1 MPNPTDA
8 NLAPHATTATSALA
22 GALPP
27 LMPNAA
33 LRWDVVSRLLPDA
46 LGDVIE
52 IGCGQGAA
60 AVRLARRADRFVALE
75 PDPRSFAIAKA
86 RVGNLGTVRNMSSAD
101 LPDEVR
107 FDTLCAFEV
116 LEHIEDDRAALHDWV
131 SRLRPGGRIVLSVP
145 GYPGRFSHADE
156 VAGHFRRYD
165 RSGMTALLEEAGLQN
180 IEIVHYGFP
189 SGYLLES
196 ARNYLARQHLAGDAQ
211 NMDIAQRT
219 ASSGRMFQPGSTIS
233 RMMLSAL
240 TVPMIWVQRAF
251 PDRGIGMIATARV
264 PE

>member
-1 MPNPTDA
+1 MKLTTEIHPEDQSA
-8 NLAPHATTATSALA
+8 NGMTER
-22 GALPP
+22 LPP

-33 LRWDVVSRLLPDA
+33 MRWDVVSRLLPAA

-75 PDPRSFAIAKA
+75 PDPKSFAIAKA

-101 LPDEVR
+101 LPDEER

-116 LEHIEDDRAALHDWV
+116 LEHIEDDRAALQDWV
-131 SRLRPGGRIVLSVP
+131 SRLRAGGRIVLSVP
-145 GYPGRFSHADE
+145 AYPGRFSHADE

-165 RSGMTALLEEAGLQN
+165 RSGMAALLEGAGLQN

-189 SGYLLES
+189 SGHVLEA
-196 ARNYLARQHLAGDAQ
+196 ARNYLARQHLAGEAGG
-211 NMDIAQRT
+211 MDIAQRT
-219 ASSGRMFQPGSTIS
+219 ASSGRMFQPGSAVS
-233 RMMLSAL
+233 RVMLGAL
-240 TVPMIWVQRAF
+240 TVPMIWVQRVF

>member
-1 MPNPTDA
+1 MK
-8 NLAPHATTATSALA
+8 LTTEIHPEDQSASGVA
-22 GALPP
+22 ERLPP

-33 LRWDVVSRLLPDA
+33 LRWDVVSRLLPGT

-75 PDPRSFAIAKA
+75 PDPKSFSIAKA
-86 RVGNLGTVRNMSSAD
+86 RVGDLGTVHNMSSTD
-101 LPDEVR
+101 LPDGER

-116 LEHIEDDRAALHDWV
+116 LEHIEDDRAAFQDWV
-131 SRLRPGGRIVLSVP
+131 SRLRAGGRIVLSVP
-145 GYPGRFSHADE
+145 AYPERFSHADE

-165 RSGMTALLEEAGLQN
+165 RSGMTALLEGAGLQN

-189 SGYLLES
+189 SGYALEA
-196 ARNYLARQHLAGDAQ
+196 ARNYLAQRHLAGEAGG
-211 NMDIAQRT
+211 MDIAQRT
-219 ASSGRMFQPGSTIS
+219 ASSGRMFQPGSAVS
-233 RMMLSAL
+233 RVMLSAV
-240 TVPMIWVQRAF
+240 TIPMIWVQRVF